1 MNSVHLSGHPAA
13 AGATGGPRRTA
24 IRVAALG
31 VLAALLL
38 AFPLVAA
45 SAGLDYYIG
54 VLRRIVVFALLATS
68 LNLVLGYGGLVALG
82 HAGFVGVGAYTVVI
96 LADHGVTPVATVWPT
111 AMLAGALA
119 ALLIGA
125 ISLRTRGVYFIMIT
139 LAFAQMLYFVF
150 ASLRNYGGDDGY
162 SLAARLGLWPGAAE
176 LDESKLYW
184 LVLVS
189 CGLLFWLF
197 CRVTASRFGHALGGI
212 RDNEGRMHALGYPV
226 YRIRLLAFTLAGALA
241 GLCGAMLAANN
252 NFVSPAMMHWTQSA
266 TLMVMLIVGG
276 VGRIWGGVLGAVV
289 WMALEE
295 WLKQQTEYWHMPL
308 GVMLI
313 LIALFLPRGLAG
325 LRWPARARGT
335 GDTKEVT
342 P

>member
-1 MNSVHLSGHPAA
+1 MKPTTLSGAPA
-13 AGATGGPRRTA
+13 R
-24 IRVAALG
+24 ILLIVL
-31 VLAALLL
+31 LAALLL
-38 AFPLVAA
+38 AFPLLAA
-45 SAGLDYYIG
+45 ATGLDYYIG
-54 VLRRIVVFALLATS
+54 VLRRIVIFALLATS

-96 LADHGVTPVATVWPT
+96 LAERGVTSAALVWPL
-111 AMLAGALA
+111 ALAAGALA
-119 ALLIGA
+119 ALLVGA

-162 SLAARLGLWPGAAE
+162 ALASRPEPWPGAQP
-176 LDESKLYW
+176 LDDSGLYW
-184 LVLVS
+184 LVLLL

-197 CRVTASRFGHALGGI
+197 CRITASRFGHALSGI

-241 GLCGAMLAANN
+241 GLGGAMLAANN
-252 NFVSPAMMHWTQSA
+252 NFVSPSMMHWTQSA

-276 VGRIWGGVLGAVV
+276 VGRIWGGVLGALV
-289 WMALEE
+289 WLALEE
-295 WLKQQTEYWHMPL
+295 WLKQQTEYWHLPL
-308 GVMLI
+308 GLLLI
-313 LIALFLPRGLAG
+313 LIALYLPRGLAA
-325 LRWPARARGT
+325 LRWPARRHATQEG
-335 GDTKEVT
+335 K

>member
-1 MNSVHLSGHPAA
+1 MKPTFLSRAPARMVVIA
-13 AGATGGPRRTA
+13 
-24 IRVAALG
+24 

-38 AFPLVAA
+38 AFPLLAA
-45 SAGLDYYIG
+45 ATGLDYYIG
-54 VLRRIVVFALLATS
+54 VLRRMVIFALLVTS

-96 LADHGVTPVATVWPT
+96 LAERGVTSALAVWPL
-111 AMLAGALA
+111 ALLAGALA

-162 SLAARLGLWPGAAE
+162 SLAARPGLWPGAEA
-176 LDESKLYW
+176 LDDSGLYW
-184 LVLVS
+184 LVLLL
-189 CGLLFWLF
+189 CGVLFWLF
-197 CRVTASRFGHALGGI
+197 CRITASRFGYALSGI

-241 GLCGAMLAANN
+241 GLGGAMLAANN
-252 NFVSPAMMHWTQSA
+252 NFVSPSIMHWTQSA

-276 VGRIWGGVLGAVV
+276 VGRIWGGVLGALV
-289 WMALEE
+289 WLALEE
-295 WLKQQTEYWHMPL
+295 WLKQQTEYWHLPL
-308 GVMLI
+308 GLLLIVM
-313 LIALFLPRGLAG
+313 ALYLPRGLAA
-325 LRWPARARGT
+325 LRWPLQRRTTLEG
-335 GDTKEVT
+335 K

>member
-1 MNSVHLSGHPAA
+1 MKPTTISRAPARMMVIA
-13 AGATGGPRRTA
+13 
-24 IRVAALG
+24 

-38 AFPLVAA
+38 AFPLLAA
-45 SAGLDYYIG
+45 ATGLDYYIG
-54 VLRRIVVFALLATS
+54 VLRRMVIFALLVTS

-96 LADHGVTPVATVWPT
+96 LAERGVTSALAVWPL
-111 AMLAGALA
+111 ALLAGALA

-162 SLAARLGLWPGAAE
+162 SLAARPGLWPGAE
-176 LDESKLYW
+176 SLDDSGLYW
-184 LVLVS
+184 LVLLL
-189 CGLLFWLF
+189 CGVLFWLF
-197 CRVTASRFGHALGGI
+197 CRITASRFGHALGGI

-241 GLCGAMLAANN
+241 GLGGAMLAANN
-252 NFVSPAMMHWTQSA
+252 NFVSPSMMHWTQSA

-276 VGRIWGGVLGAVV
+276 VGRIWGGVLGALV
-289 WMALEE
+289 WLALEE
-295 WLKQQTEYWHMPL
+295 WLKQQTEYWHLPL
-308 GVMLI
+308 GLLLI
-313 LIALFLPRGLAG
+313 VIALYLPRGLAA
-325 LRWPARARGT
+325 LRWSLQRRTTLEGKP
-335 GDTKEVT
+335 
-342 P
+342 

>member
-1 MNSVHLSGHPAA
+1 MKPTTLSRAPARIMIIA
-13 AGATGGPRRTA
+13 
-24 IRVAALG
+24 

-38 AFPLVAA
+38 AFPLLAA
-45 SAGLDYYIG
+45 ATGLDYYIG
-54 VLRRIVVFALLATS
+54 VLRRIVIFALLATS

-96 LADHGVTPVATVWPT
+96 LAERGVTSAALAWPL
-111 AMLAGALA
+111 ALVAGALA
-119 ALLIGA
+119 ALLVGA

-162 SLAARLGLWPGAAE
+162 TLAARPEPWPGAQP
-176 LDESKLYW
+176 LDDSGLYW
-184 LVLVS
+184 LVLLL
-189 CGLLFWLF
+189 CGVLFWLF
-197 CRVTASRFGHALGGI
+197 CRITASRFGHALSGI

-241 GLCGAMLAANN
+241 GLGGAMLAANN
-252 NFVSPAMMHWTQSA
+252 NFVSPSMMHWTQSA

-276 VGRIWGGVLGAVV
+276 VGRIWGGVLGALV
-289 WMALEE
+289 WLALEE
-295 WLKQQTEYWHMPL
+295 WLKQQTEYWHLPL
-308 GVMLI
+308 GLLLI
-313 LIALFLPRGLAG
+313 LIALYLPRGLAA
-325 LRWPARARGT
+325 LRWPAPRRTTGKGT
-335 GDTKEVT
+335 